1 MSEDQTPNDRLAA
14 LPVLLS
20 QARESLAASGAL
32 GDPEAD
38 ALLAS
43 LEECVVAAYRLILRR
58 QIEGADG

>member
-1 MSEDQTPNDRLAA
+1 MTDDQTPNDRLAA

-20 QARESLAASGAL
+20 QARESLAASSAL

-43 LEECVVAAYRLILRR
+43 LEECVVAAYRLLLHR
-58 QIEGADG
+58 QIEGAGG